1 MTDPDGWFRHV
12 LDRIERLPYVYFRE
26 FVVDIWGL
34 RGFDVAVHEEAGAD
48 FVGFRGPHNSPET
61 EVVAV
66 EEKVTQDDIDAV
78 TEAAGGFDNA
88 RAVAVGKGFEDKR
101 RTGGQ
106 QEAAELVDADRLAG
120 LIEEGGF
127 YWTFYRWVALSEAE
141 EPDVVERTEA
151 PVRYGE
157 RGGVTLG
164 RTTAGRL
171 GTDDGDVVRVAGDPA
186 GRASKGGLVER
197 NRDYV
202 EVGETYTDGIDV
214 DEGETVDV
222 ELLDAGEAR
231 RVYVLS
237 VPSVDEGLAEGV
249 WEGHAP
255 HSGAELSQPY
265 REGEVRTMALELL
278 PHDYCYVGDDT
289 DVVVEGYTGARR
301 VFDG

>member
-1 MTDPDGWFRHV
+1 MTDGDGWFRHV

-78 TEAAGGFDNA
+78 TEAAEGFDNA

-101 RTGGQ
+101 RTDGQ

-171 GTDDGDVVRVAGDPA
+171 GTGDGDVVRVAGDPA

-214 DEGETVDV
+214 EEGETVDV

-265 REGEVRTMALELL
+265 GEGEVRTMALELL